1 MPTYQEILATDLST
15 LITAVTQWDE
25 MAGKFKEHETLYHD
39 KVHTVTLPTSWVGE
53 SSRAANAMFDI
64 TLNEYKKAQ
73 TEAKAMASLLRD
85 AHTQFVDLRKKVE
98 SERDAAIKD
107 GMTVS
112 STGHVTFDTSKL
124 DQSELSAY
132 HHDPDYQR
140 SAQEKA
146 GSWQSRIDNAVRS
159 VCDADEGFEVALTEV
174 VKDSVITDGTSNGFN
189 GQAKGDIEQYEADE
203 GKDIALRVDSGD
215 ATAHD
220 YQELQ
225 RLFRDNAGD
234 KVFSQTLLDNLG
246 ADGTLKLSNSLDS
259 LAYYKDKKQ
268 SGQYLDIQKGLATTL
283 STATKDPDSAFYKHF
298 RSEMQKAGTEE
309 FKLDGLSKIPN
320 ERVRGYQS
328 LVTLMQHGDGYSGQF
343 LKDTADDIR
352 HAEVSYTA
360 KGNLDSVWAL
370 RDKFSGGDRGWFAN
384 DPLDGVLGIM
394 SHDPA
399 TSTAYLDPA
408 HSDNLKYLL
417 HGRDWDTVVD
427 HFATPPGGTTQGM
440 AVTAEDGDVRKG
452 FGAALEAATT
462 GNAPG
467 AYHPIG
473 HHTTAQASILQQTI
487 DTLSADNHAQKLPK
501 NLTEPLAHILTSYT
515 ADTHQT
521 FANDAS
527 AYQIPKD
534 DPGRVWSD
542 KDGAHMAV
550 STNHLAQLMRGIA
563 DDPEAFGHLYG
574 AEQKYSHDVLAAIPQ
589 NADNIT
595 ITNRIA
601 ESSRAIGGYDAI
613 RSDIIFDERFKKT
626 QWAADFN
633 HGIGSSLSTAL
644 MFNPVSSLSPVGDAA
659 TKAVDLWTYESN
671 KEHTAEANLAATSE
685 NAKTYEAGQRDAE
698 HMVRLWGQSRGHD
711 IDSDYTKFILRGA
724 QDEYDKGRNGT
735 LIYLRADR

>member
-15 LITAVTQWDE
+15 LTTAATKWDE
-25 MAGKFKEHETLYHD
+25 MAGQFKERETLYHD
-39 KVHTVTLPTSWVGE
+39 KVHIITLPTTWVGE
-53 SSRAANAMFDI
+53 SSQTANATFNI
-64 TLNEYKKAQ
+64 TLNEYKNAQ

-85 AHTQFVDLRKKVE
+85 AHSQFAELRKKVE

-112 STGHVTFDTSKL
+112 ATGYVTFDTSKL
-124 DQSELSAY
+124 DTGELSAY
-132 HHDPDYQR
+132 HHDPDYQQ
-140 SAQEKA
+140 SARKKA
-146 GSWQSRIDNAVRS
+146 SDWQSRIDNAVKS
-159 VCDADEGFEVALTEV
+159 VCDADEGFEVALTLV
-174 VKDSVITDGTSNGFN
+174 VKDSDVMDGTSNGFN
-189 GQAKGDIEQYEADE
+189 GRAKGDIEQYEADE
-203 GKDIALRVDSGD
+203 GKELALRIDSGE

-225 RLFRDNAGD
+225 RLFRDNSGD
-234 KVFSQTLLDNLG
+234 KVFSQTLLDELG
-246 ADGTLKLSNSLDS
+246 ADGTVKLSNSLDS

-268 SGQYLDIQKGLATTL
+268 SGQYLDLQKGLATTL
-283 STATKDPDSAFYKHF
+283 STATRDPNSAFYKHF

-352 HAEVSYTA
+352 HAETSYLS
-360 KGNLDSVWAL
+360 KGKLDSVWSL

-408 HSDNLKYLL
+408 HSDNLNYLL

-440 AVTAEDGDVRKG
+440 PVTVEDGDVRKG

-467 AYHPIG
+467 TYHPIG
-473 HHTTAQASILQQTI
+473 HHSAAQASILQQTI
-487 DTLSADNHAQKLPK
+487 DTLNADNHAQQLPK
-501 NLTEPLAHILTSYT
+501 NLTQPLAHILTSYT
-515 ADTHQT
+515 ADTHET
-521 FANDAS
+521 FGHSNSHFSSDN
-527 AYQIPKD
+527 PN
-534 DPGRVWSD
+534 GVWD
-542 KDGAHMAV
+542 EKQGAHLTAPID
-550 STNHLAQLMRGIA
+550 QLTSVMRGIA
-563 DDPEAFGHLYG
+563 NDPEAFGHLYG
-574 AEQKYSHDVLAAIPQ
+574 AEQMYSHDVLAAIPSDANQ
-589 NADNIT
+589 DAIT
-595 ITNRIA
+595 VPINKN
-601 ESSRAIGGYDAI
+601 SRAIGAYDGI
-613 RSDIIFDERFKKT
+613 RSDIIFDQRFQKT

-633 HGIGSSLSTAL
+633 HGIGTSLGTAL
-644 MFNPVSSLSPVGDAA
+644 MFNPVSSLSPVGDLA
-659 TKAVDLWTYESN
+659 TKSVDLWTYESN
-671 KEHTAEANLAATSE
+671 KEHTAEANLAATKE
-685 NAKTYEAGQRDAE
+685 NAMTYDAGQRDVE
-698 HMVRLWGQSRGHD
+698 HMIRQWAQSRGHD
-711 IDSDYTKFILRGA
+711 IDSNYTQSAI
-724 QDEYDKGRNGT
+724 QDGQNSYSDGRNYA
-735 LIYLRADR
+735 LLHLRSDR